1 MSQFERHL
9 FICTSGRACP
19 HQGASE
25 ILAELRQ
32 AAKSAGITDRIRVNK
47 AGCLAQCGYGP
58 MVVVYP
64 EGVWYAALRP
74 GDGARIVA
82 EHLVGGTPVEELR
95 YHPQGPGIQICEP
108 GSEPIPPTPVE
119 DRGA

>member
-1 MSQFERHL
+1 MTQFERHL

-19 HQGASE
+19 HQGAGE
-25 ILAELRQ
+25 ILSELRQ

-64 EGVWYAALRP
+64 EGVWYSAITPSDA
-74 GDGARIVA
+74 ARIFD
-82 EHLVGGTPVEELR
+82 EHLVGGRPVEELR
-95 YHPQGPGIQICEP
+95 YRPPGPGIHICPP
-108 GSEPIPPTPVE
+108 GEEAIPPAPP
-119 DRGA
+119 APPI

>member
-1 MSQFERHL
+1 MTQFERHL

-19 HQGASE
+19 HQGAGE
-25 ILAELRQ
+25 ILSELRQ
-32 AAKSAGITDRIRVNK
+32 SAKSAGITDRIRVNK

-64 EGVWYAALRP
+64 EGIWYAALRP

-82 EHLVGGTPVEELR
+82 EHLVAHVDMRLFGNVVVVAHALVEIAVGTIHLR
-95 YHPQGPGIQICEP
+95 RHG
-108 GSEPIPPTPVE
+108 V
-119 DRGA
+119 